1 MKVSLRPPY
10 TLIIPTILEPSIE
23 EENEFDQLEDVIPKG
38 KRVLHIVDG
47 GLAMNLPFPPV
58 LRPQRAVD
66 IIISFDFTARMTDY
80 GNEPEFDPLKQV
92 RLAEKWA
99 RIHKLDFPRVPGKPL
114 SSQVQICYEFLVI
127 DTKKEGLKE
136 VYVISDY
143 ENPKSPVIIHFILVN
158 DTFRQYSSPDVP
170 RAQGGV

>member
-1 MKVSLRPPY
+1 MSSTSLKMWYPKENVFY
-10 TLIIPTILEPSIE
+10 TLWMGVLRWICHFRPFWDHNELLTLSFHLILLLGWRIME
-23 EENEFDQLEDVIPKG
+23 
-38 KRVLHIVDG
+38 
-47 GLAMNLPFPPV
+47 MNLN
-58 LRPQRAVD
+58 LIRWNK
-66 IIISFDFTARMTDY
+66 FDWQKNGQGFINWTFH
-80 GNEPEFDPLKQV
+80 EFQV
-92 RLAEKWA
+92 N
-99 RIHKLDFPRVPGKPL
+99 HYRVGF
-114 SSQVQICYEFLVI
+114 IFYEFLVI